1 MKPNCSALLHPGVSQ
16 KDVRVSF
23 AIFFSP
29 NFGCAACAIA
39 SALPLC
45 RLCRRRCRWL
55 YIRFALFLS
64 GFVHH
69 LSSLLLY
76 LFFSRASSVPVLHS
90 LRCFFS
96 ILPLFASFIL
106 FTLCAVS
113 LVRCS
118 LLALPLLPLLVRVYV
133 HVYICAC
140 HVCTCVRC
148 LVQDACLPDLTY
160 FSLSLSFEFVLFVW
174 VVSLSL
180 SYLHL
185 ITLANTLMESNR

>member
-1 MKPNCSALLHPGVSQ
+1 MCVCVSVCLFGLGALEENIQKKLRVYFKHCSNFKKTEPAFLCFNAAKLQRPSPRRFP
-16 KDVRVSF
+16 KRCSCF
-23 AIFFSP
+23 ICYFFSP

-76 LFFSRASSVPVLHS
+76 LSSSRASSVPVLHS

-106 FTLCAVS
+106 YALCCQSCTLFAPC
-113 LVRCS
+113 
-118 LLALPLLPLLVRVYV
+118 LATSSSRACVCI
-133 HVYICAC
+133 HVCVTC
-140 HVCTCVRC
+140 VCTCVRC
-148 LVQDACLPDLTY
+148 LVQDACLT
-160 FSLSLSFEFVLFVW
+160 
-174 VVSLSL
+174 
-180 SYLHL
+180 
-185 ITLANTLMESNR
+185 

>member
-1 MKPNCSALLHPGVSQ
+1 MRVYFKHCSIFKKNRAGFSLFQWSQIAAPFTPALLKKMFVFH
-16 KDVRVSF
+16 F
-23 AIFFSP
+23 LFFSP

-76 LFFSRASSVPVLHS
+76 LSSSRASSVPVLHS

-106 FTLCAVS
+106 YALCCQSCTLFAPC
-113 LVRCS
+113 
-118 LLALPLLPLLVRVYV
+118 LATSSSRACVCI
-133 HVYICAC
+133 HVCVTC
-140 HVCTCVRC
+140 VCTCVRC
-148 LVQDACLPDLTY
+148 LVQDACLTWLIFHCRCLVSL
-160 FSLSLSFEFVLFVW
+160 FSLFE
-174 VVSLSL
+174 
-180 SYLHL
+180 
-185 ITLANTLMESNR
+185 

>member
-1 MKPNCSALLHPGVSQ
+1 MFVFHLL
-16 KDVRVSF
+16 F
-23 AIFFSP
+23 FFSP

-160 FSLSLSFEFVLFVW
+160 FSLSLSFEFVLFV
-174 VVSLSL
+174 
-180 SYLHL
+180 
-185 ITLANTLMESNR
+185 